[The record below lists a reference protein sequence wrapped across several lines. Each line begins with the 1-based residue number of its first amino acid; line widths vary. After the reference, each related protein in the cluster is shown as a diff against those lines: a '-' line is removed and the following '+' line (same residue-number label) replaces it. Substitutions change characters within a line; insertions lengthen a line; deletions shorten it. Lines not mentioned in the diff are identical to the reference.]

1 MTQKVAL
8 VSGASR
14 GIGSAV
20 AERLAANGWRLSL
33 GMRDPDDAAGQFGDA
48 QIQRHDAIQQD
59 ESAWVDA
66 AQKRFGRID
75 AIVCCAGVMAPETV
89 VSVDDETLDAMFE
102 VNVKSPRR
110 LVRVAWPNLQ
120 KAGEG
125 RVVILASLSGKRVKS
140 AASGA
145 YAMTKHAAVAL
156 AHGVRQ
162 VGWDDGIRATAVCP
176 GFVNTDMARAITDF
190 PSEDMTR
197 PDDVARIVQLA
208 LDLPNSAS
216 MAEIAVN
223 CSREGSF

>member
-14 GIGSAV
+14 GIGAAV
-20 AERLAANGWRLSL
+20 AERLATNGWRLSL
-33 GMRDPDDAAGQFGDA
+33 GMRDIGDA
-48 QIQRHDAIQQD
+48 VGRFSDAHIQRHDAMQQD
-59 ESAWVDA
+59 EAAWVAA
-66 AQKRFGRID
+66 AQDRFGRID
-75 AIVCCAGVMAPETV
+75 AVICCAGTMVPETV

-110 LVRVAWPNLQ
+110 LVRAAWPDLQ
-120 KAGEG
+120 QAGEG

-156 AHGVRQ
+156 AHGIRQ
-162 VGWDDGIRATAVCP
+162 AGWDDGIRATAVCP

-190 PSEDMTR
+190 PPEDMTT
-197 PDDVARIVQLA
+197 PEDVARMVQLA
-208 LDLPNSAS
+208 LDMPNSAS

-223 CSREGSF
+223 CSLEASF